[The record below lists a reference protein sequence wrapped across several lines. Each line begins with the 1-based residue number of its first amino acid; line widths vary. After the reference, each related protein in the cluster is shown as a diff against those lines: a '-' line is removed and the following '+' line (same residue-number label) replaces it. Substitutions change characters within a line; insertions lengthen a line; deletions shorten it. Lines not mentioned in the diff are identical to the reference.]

1 MGCPI
6 RKSRDQWI
14 FAPTPGLSQLITSF
28 VASVSQGIRHAPF
41 PVFLRRRPHMQQLRR
56 SLMHRGG
63 RPYFQL
69 YSFYSVV
76 SCLVTTGHSL
86 HARPEAGCGRGS
98 LLTTVLLVSTC
109 QRSTFVSNYRR
120 LAAPIGYSRESVE
133 NNGFEPLTPC
143 LQSRCS
149 SQLS

>member
-1 MGCPI
+1 
-6 RKSRDQWI
+6 
-14 FAPTPGLSQLITSF
+14 
-28 VASVSQGIRHAPF
+28 
-41 PVFLRRRPHMQQLRR
+41 
-56 SLMHRGG
+56 MHRGG

-69 YSFYSVV
+69 YSFLFCRFM
-76 SCLVTTGHSL
+76 SCDDWPLPTYP
-86 HARPEAGCGRGS
+86 PEAGCGRGS

-109 QRSTFVSNYRR
+109 QRS
-120 LAAPIGYSRESVE
+120 LCVE